1 MLTLIVAAS
10 TNGVIGHRGELPWP
24 HCPEDM
30 RHFRTSTM
38 GHAVI
43 MGRKT
48 WDSLDGP
55 LRGRHNIVLTS
66 QRGLILH
73 GADVAN
79 TFEEAVAMGLRTRS
93 SSPRVIGGAEVY
105 ALAMPMVT
113 TILLTEIHRD
123 VEGDTFFRVDR
134 SAFHE
139 TARRPG
145 EDPAISFVTLERAR

>member
-10 TNGVIGHRGELPWP
+10 TAGVIGRRGELSWP

-55 LRGRHNIVLTS
+55 LRGRHNIVITR
-66 QRGLILH
+66 QRDIIIH
-73 GADVAN
+73 GADVAH
-79 TFEEAVAMGLRTRS
+79 TFDEAVAMGFRARS
-93 SSPRVIGGAEVY
+93 SSPRVIGGAEIY
-105 ALAMPMVT
+105 ALALPMVT
-113 TILLTEIHRD
+113 TILLTEVHRD
-123 VEGDTFFRVDR
+123 VDGDTFFHVDR
-134 SAFHE
+134 SAFRE
-139 TARRPG
+139 TARRAG
-145 EDPAISFVTLERAR
+145 EDPAISFVTLERVR